1 MANAHGSLNATLG
14 AGGGRA
20 KALVDR
26 DFFAPILS
34 LSLPTLKVE
43 KKFKSLKVLK
53 LNHRKSQYRWTQSH
67 VSNLVPIEKFF
78 STLATSIIVFTL
90 SRE

>member
-1 MANAHGSLNATLG
+1 MANAHGSFNATLG

-34 LSLPTLKVE
+34 LSLPTLKVGN
-43 KKFKSLKVLK
+43 KF
-53 LNHRKSQYRWTQSH
+53 
-67 VSNLVPIEKFF
+67 
-78 STLATSIIVFTL
+78 
-90 SRE
+90 